1 MDILPTN
8 DLLFKKIFT
17 SHGNEDILLEF
28 VNDMLGTSFT
38 SVVPQ
43 ETYDIKKI
51 KSKKLNYTE
60 VDVRAQTE
68 EGKYVTIEMQV
79 QNHESFLARTTYYA
93 SRTYVNQYK
102 KENKADPY
110 DDLKQT
116 YSINVMNFNPFED
129 ASRTLRHFSMADRKT
144 YEWLSDLKAPFI
156 ELVYL
161 ILPNVEDV
169 VENIKYWRQ
178 FFKGESI
185 NSKAPK

>member
-38 SVVPQ
+38 SVVPR

-79 QNHESFLARTTYYA
+79 QNHESFLARTAYYA

-110 DDLKQT
+110 DDLK
-116 YSINVMNFNPFED
+116 
-129 ASRTLRHFSMADRKT
+129 
-144 YEWLSDLKAPFI
+144 
-156 ELVYL
+156 
-161 ILPNVEDV
+161 
-169 VENIKYWRQ
+169 
-178 FFKGESI
+178 
-185 NSKAPK
+185 